1 MYLLGHQR
9 VKNDCLLYYEPM
21 NAKAA
26 AEQIKKFVD
35 SETLKEEMKQRM
47 DKRLELFCDYDKHFN
62 DIMAFLVDVGKR
74 QKK

>member
-1 MYLLGHQR
+1 MSSGR
-9 VKNDCLLYYEPM
+9 
-21 NAKAA
+21 
-26 AEQIKKFVD
+26 AEQIKKYV
-35 SETLKEEMKQRM
+35 ENEALREEMKQRM